1 MVANSLRLAMPLME
15 NGDRLTRAEF
25 EHFYSQMPEV
35 KKAELIEGVVYMPS
49 AVRAKSHAE
58 PHAHL
63 IIWLGTYQAGRPDV
77 SLADNATVRLDL
89 DNVIQPDALLRFTAE
104 GGGKS
109 RISEDDYIEG
119 PPELIAEVAA
129 SSAAYDLHDKM
140 QVCRR
145 NGVCE
150 YLVWVVRENKF
161 RWHVLVDDKYRLL
174 QPDLQ
179 GIISSTV
186 FPGLRLDTQ
195 AMLKGEI
202 QQVLQVLQD

>member
-1 MVANSLRLAMPLME
+1 
-15 NGDRLTRAEF
+15 
-25 EHFYSQMPEV
+25 
-35 KKAELIEGVVYMPS
+35 MPS

-63 IIWLGTYQAGRPDV
+63 IIWLGTYQAGRQDV
-77 SLADNATVRLDL
+77 FLADNATVRLDL
-89 DNVIQPDALLRFTAE
+89 DNVIQPDALLRFTVE
-104 GGGKS
+104 CGGKS
-109 RISEDDYIEG
+109 SINEDDYIEG
-119 PPELIAEVAA
+119 PPELIAEVTA

-140 QVCRR
+140 QACRR
-145 NGVCE
+145 NGVSE
-150 YLVWVVRENKF
+150 YLVWLVRENEF
-161 RWHVLVDDKYRLL
+161 RWHVLVDDQYRLL

-202 QQVLQVLQD
+202 SQVLQVLQEV